1 MAASKHKVFQ
11 HFTDTDLNF
20 YIRDGVGNVKYIYFY
35 LKVDQITSD
44 NDVKYI
50 VNLIIK
56 QFPNNF
62 TADSEKG
69 KIAYTV
75 NFGGVYSETLFKEA
89 TKFINDYLVTIGYK
103 DTKIQRNKTQK
114 TTTAIQPSNSSVAG
128 SLVGLR
134 FKTKSADT
142 IYEITKEDAKNVDLS
157 WKDRNGVY
165 GNTQMGLKE
174 TLNFINDGTYIIVN
188 TPTPIVPINASTD
201 SLVGTQFMYKGDK
214 TIFEITNED
223 TGDIT
228 IKWKDED
235 GKDLDRVLLKLSALQ
250 AIKNGEWIILGKS
263 TTKTKVDPTLNNGI
277 RRNTLELNDI
287 FIFTS
292 REEIYKVVEI
302 NVSVINT
309 KFSKVACRTIDGKFE
324 YFLIDVI
331 KNFIEEGE
339 VIVLSDI
346 NQELKGLQFETS
358 NDIITVTEDVDNGVF
373 VTFLEQNKKTG
384 TLTTTSAKKLFAEEL
399 INEKFKF
406 ILSSAKNLYKT
417 TATPL
422 TNAIPKRIIESG
434 DYFVFIY
441 SPNINF
447 VQSIKGGIV
456 EYKDKSNKINYSL
469 ETDINNGIVAK
480 DVLVLND
487 INQPLSGLEFENDQ
501 VFFKVKG
508 DAPSGDVAV
517 QSKVKA
523 SGNIDTQEYT
533 RATFVGI
540 VLFNNHFELIPFSR
554 TATPINSI
562 PVRKIQKRDLFVN
575 INSRDIYFVENIDSG
590 SVFCNNSFSLKVV
603 FDEASINQLIA
614 TKDVLVL
621 SNIEQPLRGLEFEQ
635 VNVILKVIDDSSDG
649 VVKVQQKIKRNDI
662 ISTKTYSRL
671 DLLGRIEFDYEFITS
686 SITTTQQPSATPIVT
701 QNAINPTDDRQLELA
716 KLKSNL
722 SDLMIIKSF
731 INEWDFEERVNVSTL
746 IDKAQKKINDLNFLI
761 IESFSS
767 QKQMLDDLFEQSFTP
782 ILPRYDDMVRKGV
795 EDNFAPNGQ
804 PSDLSE
810 NINQLT
816 KTPAFKE
823 WFGDWENAYF
833 YRNIEGTKP
842 QTSGVLSDNFEP
854 LLVWHGTG
862 AQFSYFK
869 FDNFPAV
876 YFAANR
882 AYSEFFAVNQSK
894 DRYGYV
900 LPFFINIRNPLDLS
914 HFDNRFVEP
923 QEFFDW
929 MYLLTGLTKD
939 ELDINPMILS
949 PTMDAIPIWMYIR
962 NNPKMLKKL
971 ADSTVFDG
979 IVFYEFC
986 PNIKDVNDPA
996 YSTKAYIIFN
1006 PEDAKLADP
1015 NRGNLMLASLKSFLL
1030 KRGGKI

>member
-35 LKVDQITSD
+35 LKVDQITTD
-44 NDVKYI
+44 NDVRYI

-62 TADSEKG
+62 TADAEKG
-69 KIAYTV
+69 KIAYTI

-89 TKFINDYLVTIGYK
+89 TIFINDYLLTIGYK

-114 TTTAIQPSNSSVAG
+114 TTTASQPSNSSVAA

-142 IYEITKEDAKNVDLS
+142 VYEITKEDSKNVDLS
-157 WKDRNGVY
+157 WKDKNGVY
-165 GNTQMGLKE
+165 GNTQISLKD
-174 TLNFINDGTYIIVN
+174 TLKFINDGTYIIVD
-188 TPTPIVPINASTD
+188 TPTPIAPIDSSSN
-201 SLVGTQFMYKGDK
+201 SLVGTQFNYIGDK
-214 TIFEITNED
+214 TIFEITKED
-223 TGDIT
+223 RGDIT
-228 IKWKDED
+228 IEWKDED

-263 TTKTKVDPTLNNGI
+263 TTTTSVDPTLNAASSNSI
-277 RRNTLELNDI
+277 RKNTLEVNDI
-287 FIFTS
+287 FIFTDT
-292 REEIYKVVEI
+292 EVIYKVNEI
-302 NVSVINT
+302 DTINLVYKCQT
-309 KFSKVACRTIDGKFE
+309 TNGNYTTFPTGN
-324 YFLIDVI
+324 I
-331 KNFIEEGE
+331 KNGIEEGE
-339 VIVLSDI
+339 IIVLSDI

-358 NDIITVTEDVDNGVF
+358 NDIITVTSDVDNGVF

-384 TLTTTSAKKLFAEEL
+384 TLTTTLAKKLFAEEL
-399 INEKFKF
+399 FNEKFKF

-417 TATPL
+417 TPTPL
-422 TNAIPKRIIESG
+422 TNAIPQRTIQSG
-434 DYFVFIY
+434 DFFVFINKPTIY
-441 SPNINF
+441 F
-447 VQSIKGGIV
+447 VQSIDSNNDIV
-456 EYKDKSNKINYSL
+456 VCIDSSKNISNFL
-469 ETDINNGIVAK
+469 ETSINAKIVNK

-487 INQPLSGLEFENDQ
+487 INQPLSGLEFDNAQ
-501 VFFKVKG
+501 AFLKVKA
-508 DAPSGDVAV
+508 DAPTGDVAV
-517 QSKVKA
+517 QSKVRA
-523 SGNIDTQEYT
+523 SGNIDTQEYS

-540 VLFNNHFELIPFSR
+540 VLFNKHFELIPFSR
-554 TATPINSI
+554 SATPTNVV
-562 PVRKIQKRDLFVN
+562 PKRKIDKWDFFINIASRNIWYVEKIEIGSLYCNDSNDLKIVFEEN
-575 INSRDIYFVENIDSG
+575 LINEMIE
-590 SVFCNNSFSLKVV
+590 
-603 FDEASINQLIA
+603 

-621 SNIEQPLRGLEFEQ
+621 SDVEQPLSGLEFENT
-635 VNVILKVIDDSSDG
+635 NVILKVIFDNSDG
-649 VVKVQQKIKRNDI
+649 AVEVEQTNKNNGNVNTKIYIRNEFLE
-662 ISTKTYSRL
+662 RL
-671 DLLGRIEFDYEFITS
+671 NVGYEFIPYSRT
-686 SITTTQQPSATPIVT
+686 ITQQQAATPIV
-701 QNAINPTDDRQLELA
+701 QTDDRQLELA
-716 KLKSNL
+716 KLKTNL
-722 SDLMIIKSF
+722 SDLMIIKAF

-782 ILPRYDDMVRKGV
+782 ILPRYDDLVRKGV

-810 NINQLT
+810 NVFQLT
-816 KTPAFKE
+816 KTGAFKE

-833 YRNIEGTKP
+833 YRNIEGVKP